1 MKRIKVVML
10 TVLVSAVTFVACQKD
25 EVPVNSSSQTQV
37 ERPWNMISY
46 KEIIERL
53 EDYDKTRKPVLEA
66 ALGYEDARINYYS
79 IETLENYIAY
89 VKQLS
94 KEKGIEFTGIN
105 FVAGAYPKDGNYGT
119 PGYQHI
125 MFMPT
130 ANINGNNIGFDPMLS
145 TNEKIVTIK
154 EMLTSYGYNWVYDSK
169 EDYKNRNIVNRTVL
183 NNFTKRKDIKD
194 INSSSSNF
202 GELRP
207 PEH

>member
-1 MKRIKVVML
+1 
-10 TVLVSAVTFVACQKD
+10 
-25 EVPVNSSSQTQV
+25 
-37 ERPWNMISY
+37 MITY

-154 EMLTSYGYNWVYDSK
+154 ERNKKISAIIIISILFNVK
-169 EDYKNRNIVNRTVL
+169 ARRYKLIV
-183 NNFTKRKDIKD
+183 K
-194 INSSSSNF
+194 S
-202 GELRP
+202 
-207 PEH
+207 